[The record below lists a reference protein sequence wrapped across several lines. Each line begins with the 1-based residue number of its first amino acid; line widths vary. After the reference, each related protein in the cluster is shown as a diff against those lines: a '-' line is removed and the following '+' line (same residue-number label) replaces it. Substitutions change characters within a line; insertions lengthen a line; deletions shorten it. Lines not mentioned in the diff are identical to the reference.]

1 MAHGGACGGGVV
13 VGGATRGGVVVGGAT
28 RGGIVVGGA
37 TRGGIVVGGVVIGG
51 VVGIIV
57 QLLRIGR
64 FKSITSSWFMFA
76 EVMYISPNSSTPPLY
91 PNSSMPALYPR
102 SPTPTSVM
110 SSNVRVGYNVR
121 SPIFLV
127 LLGIR

>member
-28 RGGIVVGGA
+28 RGGVVVGGATRGGIVVGGVVVDGA

-64 FKSITSSWFMFA
+64 FKSITSSWFLFE

-91 PNSSMPALYPR
+91 TNSS
-102 SPTPTSVM
+102 TP
-110 SSNVRVGYNVR
+110 
-121 SPIFLV
+121 
-127 LLGIR
+127 